1 MKHIVPAFL
10 VLLLSTQCSKNEE
23 KEPVVKTEYEL
34 VWADEFDGTG
44 SPDASKWGYENGFIR
59 NEEEQYYTN
68 RTENARQEDGFL
80 ILEAH
85 REEIEN
91 EAFASEEDPNWK
103 FNRETAKYT
112 SASLTTRNIA
122 TWEYGKI
129 EVKAKLPKGLGMWPA
144 IWMLGNNISQ
154 VGWPACG
161 EIDIMEHVGFEPTT
175 IHGTVHTKAYN
186 HVIQTQVGKT
196 ISLDDPYDEFHIYS
210 MEWTADKIDILLDQ
224 KVYMT
229 FNNEQK
235 TTDEWPFD
243 QKFFMILNVT
253 VGGGWGGQQGID
265 DSIFPQR
272 MTIDYVR
279 VYQLK

>member
-1 MKHIVPAFL
+1 MKYIVPTFL
-10 VLLLSTQCSKNEE
+10 ALLLSAQCSKNEK
-23 KEPVVKTEYEL
+23 KEPEVKAEYKL
-34 VWADEFDGTG
+34 VWEDEFDGAG
-44 SPDASKWGYENGFIR
+44 SPDTSKWGYENGFIR
-59 NEEEQYYTN
+59 NEEEQYYTD
-68 RTENARQEDGFL
+68 RTENARLEDGFL

-85 REEIEN
+85 KEKIDN
-91 EAFASEEDPNWK
+91 EAFISEDDPNWK
-103 FNRETAKYT
+103 FNRETAEYT

-122 TWEYGKI
+122 TWKYGKI
-129 EVKAKLPKGLGMWPA
+129 EVRAKLPKGLGMWPA

-154 VGWPACG
+154 VGWPSCG
-161 EIDIMEHVGFEPTT
+161 EIDIMEHVGFEPNS

-186 HVIQTQVGKT
+186 HVIQTAVGKT

-210 MEWTADKIDILLDQ
+210 MEWTADKIDILLDG

-229 FNNEQK
+229 FNNEHK